1 VNRAGSAKELDL
13 GPCDFD
19 TAHRRAE
26 RVAALV
32 GRIVAPKLA
41 RGGAV
46 IVIAIETGAEV
57 ERIPVKIPRRK
68 AATPKPAA
76 TPLTD
81 PDAIQA
87 EKHRRYSV
95 LRSATANR
103 LGWKLHDAAANL
115 LEMIE
120 QFEIEAHSGVTWWEF
135 RTAGIDPDMP
145 LPGATG
151 SEWSADFFDPLFADV
166 TGFEWSL
173 GTFINLV
180 RCGLARRPEEQDSPT
195 PARRSRKAVKS

>member
-1 VNRAGSAKELDL
+1 MNRQGSAKELDL
-13 GPCDFD
+13 NPCDFD
-19 TAHRRAE
+19 TTHKRAE

-68 AATPKPAA
+68 PATPKPAA

-81 PDAIQA
+81 PAAIQA
-87 EKHRRYSV
+87 EKLARYNV
-95 LRSATANR
+95 LRNATVNR
-103 LGWKLHDAAANL
+103 LGWKLHDAASNL
-115 LEMIE
+115 LDMLQE
-120 QFEIEAHSGVTWWEF
+120 FEIEAHSGVTYWEF
-135 RTAGIDPDMP
+135 RTAGIDPDAP
-145 LPGATG
+145 LPGSLG
-151 SEWSADFFDPLFADV
+151 GEYSADFFDPLFADV

-180 RCGLARRPEEQDSPT
+180 RCGLARRPEEST
-195 PARRSRKAVKS
+195 PARRSRKAVRK